1 MNVNCFSRFKYLERE
16 TVWNWSLIS
25 SAKKYTFVHGGL
37 TTTVTHTYKISF
49 SNTFISTG
57 KITWI
62 FEVWCFV
69 FSLEIYNKYKIFTPE
84 WFLYLG
90 DLDLLDE
97 GLERRISYA
106 ILVATKPSGRQQLAK
121 KAVHYGLHELNYCD
135 GK

>member
-1 MNVNCFSRFKYLERE
+1 MKFDVLFF
-16 TVWNWSLIS
+16 
-25 SAKKYTFVHGGL
+25 
-37 TTTVTHTYKISF
+37 
-49 SNTFISTG
+49 
-57 KITWI
+57 
-62 FEVWCFV
+62 
-69 FSLEIYNKYKIFTPE
+69 LEIYNKYKIFTPE

-135 GK
+135 GKLILITNMYIHNYLRLSIMWM